1 MNPTI
6 TVQQE
11 QVLPLEAVAMAR
23 SMVSLI
29 GLRDHYTASHSA
41 RVANHVRAMASQLGL
56 SDKETEIAVF
66 AASMHDVGKIGVPD
80 HILMK
85 PGKLDEEELAWIQK
99 YPEWGWMTLRN
110 LEGFEQAALLVRHQH
125 ERIDGA
131 GYPDR
136 LGGEDIPLGSRLIMV
151 ADSYDAL
158 TTDRPYRQAVSQAE
172 ALAELIRC
180 SGRQFDPEVV
190 DAFRMQIE
198 RQIENELAVRSVPI
212 LRCAI

>member
-41 RVANHVRAMASQLGL
+41 RVANHVRAMAIQLGL
-56 SDKETEIAVF
+56 SDMEAEIAVF

-125 ERIDGA
+125 ERIDGS

-158 TTDRPYRQAVSQAE
+158 TTDRPYRQAVSQAA

-190 DAFRMQIE
+190 DAFRIQIE
-198 RQIENELAVRSVPI
+198 RRIENEIGVQSVPT
-212 LRCAI
+212 LRYAI